1 MTQIVCLIL
10 YISGFNHEHQRPD
23 RDEYIDILYENIAND
38 RGSLDVDD
46 KYNLD
51 KQKDFPYDFC
61 SVAHYSRF
69 TGSRVSSF
77 LPLIEWAA
85 KLQEDKIVGP
95 DRMQLDPLALL
106 ECLELG
112 KDHVGYIQLPSHE
125 TVVWVIYV
133 LLPRPP
139 LRSILRVRAFK

>member
-1 MTQIVCLIL
+1 MAHPVSLLCFWEWMTQIVCLIL
-10 YISGFNHEHQRPD
+10 SISGFNHEHQRPD

-77 LPLIEWAA
+77 LPLIE
-85 KLQEDKIVGP
+85 
-95 DRMQLDPLALL
+95 
-106 ECLELG
+106 
-112 KDHVGYIQLPSHE
+112 
-125 TVVWVIYV
+125 
-133 LLPRPP
+133 
-139 LRSILRVRAFK
+139 